1 MNKAALKTFAT
12 AARRQLM
19 EQVAVEAERL
29 GMTAGHPIAYATHGD
44 YLTIGATQYP
54 MAWRDAVES
63 LSQAWYRHGFA
74 ALVEEVAYTW
84 FNRFVAIRY
93 MELHDYLPTHI
104 RVLSSRTPGQV
115 GPDILLHYADLP
127 WPIDVPTLDS
137 AMRAGQR
144 DQVFRQLLIEQC
156 NQLNNTMPFLFEK
169 LNDYTE
175 LLLPNHL
182 LHTDSVISRLVRD
195 VSEDDFQEVEVI
207 GWLYQYYIADQKDA
221 VFKDLKEGKKIGS
234 ESIPAA
240 TQLFTPEWIVRYMVE
255 NSVGRLWKESH
266 PDYTSKNPWRYF
278 INEAEQPPAVRNE
291 LSSLVKTDLQP
302 KAITIM
308 DPACGSGHI
317 LVYAFDLLYEIYEDA
332 GYPSREIPRLI
343 LENNLYGLEID
354 ARAAQL
360 AGFALL
366 MKACAYSPRILANPP
381 VPRVLTIKET
391 RTVDRAA
398 LAELLA
404 SHTSISQR
412 QIKTWLDGFIDA
424 QNLGSLIRP
433 QVIDGE
439 AIRAALDGIKT
450 GGMGSLFDHGSQD
463 ELVLLEDVIQQ
474 TELLTRQFDVV
485 VTNPPYM
492 GARGMNP
499 MMAGYLKEDY
509 SIGKADLFAAFLLRC
524 FDMTKPDSYVATIN
538 QQSWMFLST
547 FEALRKYILKNTTTI
562 SMLHLGP
569 RAFEELQGWVV
580 QTTTFVMRTSAI
592 ADYAT
597 TYVRLTEY
605 LSSDEKE
612 RRLVQGSADQFY
624 VSQDQFSAIPGS
636 PIAYW
641 ASEAVRRAFEIA
653 APLESIAKPR
663 LGMTTGDNDRFVRGW
678 YEVSLNRIG
687 FACGSADEA
696 LETGC
701 KWFPYNK
708 GGEYRKWYGNQEH
721 VINWKDSGWEVKST
735 GSSYV
740 RNEQFYFLSG
750 ITWSFISSSKFGVR
764 YSPLGFIFDVAG
776 SSVFPRESDIS
787 YVTAFL
793 CSAITY
799 QFMQYVNPTLNFQV
813 GNIASLPLIM
823 SDEIKPDVD
832 RLAEQNIHIA
842 QEDWDDFETSWN
854 FVQHPLVKYGSGVS
868 TVSSAYAAWADDA
881 EQRFRK
887 MQANETELNRMFIN
901 LYGLQDEL
909 TPEVPDDDITLRR
922 ADEERDAKSFLS
934 YFISCLMG
942 RYSLDVP
949 GLAYAGGDWDH
960 TRYQTFQPVSDG
972 VVLFT
977 DDRYFESDVISRL
990 EEFLTVL
997 YGPDTVGEN
1006 MQWLADRVDRRAED
1020 DAVTRLR
1027 RYFMQEFFKDHC
1039 KVYSKRPI
1047 YWLFDSGAQ
1056 KGFRA
1061 LIYLHRYHPD
1071 TVARVRLEY
1080 LQPLQRRVAEEMNQL
1095 EGRLAAAN
1103 LSRVERQMMNARLDV
1118 LRSRQEECVRYD
1130 QVLADLANQ
1139 RIALDLDD
1147 GVKVNYAQLQS
1158 ALAPIK

>member
-207 GWLYQYYIADQKDA
+207 GWLYQYYIADQKDQ
-221 VFKDLKEGKKIGS
+221 VFKGLQAGKKISS
-234 ESIPAA
+234 EDIPAA

-266 PDYTSKNPWRYF
+266 PEYTPKSPWRYF
-278 INEAEQPPAVRNE
+278 LDEAEQPPAVHQT
-291 LSSLVKTDLQP
+291 LSSLVGPDRQP
-302 KAITIM
+302 EEITIM

-317 LVYAFDLLYEIYEDA
+317 LVYAFELLYEIYEDA
-332 GYPSREIPRLI
+332 GYPSPDIPRLI

-354 ARAAQL
+354 GRAAQL

-381 VPRVLTIKET
+381 VPRVVTIKET
-391 RTVDRAA
+391 HTADRDA
-398 LAELLA
+398 LSELLA
-404 SHTSISQR
+404 AHTAIPQGR
-412 QIKTWLDGFIDA
+412 LKAWLDGFVNA
-424 QNLGSLIRP
+424 QTLGSLIRP
-433 QVIDGE
+433 SVIDGE
-439 AIRAALDGIKT
+439 AIRVALDKIT
-450 GGMGSLFDHGSQD
+450 ASGMGSLLDHGSQD
-463 ELVLLEDVIQQ
+463 ELALLDHLIRQ
-474 TELLTRQFDVV
+474 TELLTQQFDVV

-499 MMAGYLKEDY
+499 VMGRYLKEYY
-509 SIGKADLFAAFLLRC
+509 SEGKADLFAAFMLRC
-524 FDMTKPDSYVATIN
+524 IDMTKPASYMATIN

-547 FEALRKYILKNTTTI
+547 YDALRKYLLKHTTTV

-580 QTTTFVMRTSAI
+580 QTTTFVMRASSI

-605 LSSDEKE
+605 LPSDEKE
-612 RRLVQGSADQFY
+612 RRLVQDSADKFY

-641 ASEAVRRAFEIA
+641 ATERIRRIFAGNAKLGEMAKVAKGIDTGNNDVFLRAWFEVEYSNIGFGVRTSTEAVHGGQR
-653 APLESIAKPR
+653 
-663 LGMTTGDNDRFVRGW
+663 
-678 YEVSLNRIG
+678 
-687 FACGSADEA
+687 
-696 LETGC
+696 
-701 KWFPYNK
+701 WFPYNK
-708 GGEYRKWYGNQEH
+708 GGDFRKWYGNQFW
-721 VINWKDSGWEVKST
+721 VVDWQNDGYRIKTSGAGT
-735 GSSYV
+735 I
-740 RNEQFYFLSG
+740 RNKAYFFAES
-750 ITWSFISSSKFGVR
+750 ITWTDVSSGKFGVR
-764 YSPLGFIFDVAG
+764 FSPKGFIFDNSG
-776 SSVFPRESDIS
+776 SSIFCSPKNQLFIL
-787 YVTAFL
+787 AFL
-793 CSAITY
+793 STKVASTLTKY
-799 QFMQYVNPTLNFQV
+799 LNPTLHFQV
-813 GNIASLPLIM
+813 GNMVDLPLALSGEM
-823 SDEIKPDVD
+823 ERMQSLVSD
-832 RLAEQNIHIA
+832 NISSA
-842 QEDWDDFETSWN
+842 QEDWDDFETSWS
-854 FVQHPLVKYGSGVS
+854 FSCHPLVKYASGIS
-868 TVSSAYAAWADDA
+868 TISSAYSAWADHGD
-881 EQRFRK
+881 QRFRQ
-887 MQANETELNRMFIN
+887 MQANEDELNRMFIN
-901 LYGLQDEL
+901 HYGLEDEL
-909 TPEVPDDDITLRR
+909 TPDVPDGDITLRR
-922 ADEERDAKSFLS
+922 ADEMRDAKSFLS
-934 YFISCLMG
+934 YFVGCLMG
-942 RYSLDVP
+942 RYSLDDD
-949 GLAYAGGDWDH
+949 GLAYAGGAWDQ
-960 TRYQTFQPVSDG
+960 TRYQTFEPVVDG

-990 EEFLTVL
+990 AAFLTVL
-997 YGPDTVGEN
+997 YGPDMLEEN
-1006 MQWLADRVDRRAED
+1006 MQWLAERVDRRTED

-1047 YWLFDSGAQ
+1047 YWLFDSGPQ

-1061 LIYLHRYHPD
+1061 LLYLHRYHPD
-1071 TVARVRLEY
+1071 TIARVRLEY
-1080 LQPLQRRVAEEMNQL
+1080 LQPLQRRVAEEMHQL
-1095 EGRLAAAN
+1095 EGRRAALN
-1103 LSRVERQMMNARLDV
+1103 LSRVERQMIEARLDV

-1139 RIALDLDD
+1139 QMTLDLDD
-1147 GVKVNYAQLQS
+1147 GVKINYARLQT